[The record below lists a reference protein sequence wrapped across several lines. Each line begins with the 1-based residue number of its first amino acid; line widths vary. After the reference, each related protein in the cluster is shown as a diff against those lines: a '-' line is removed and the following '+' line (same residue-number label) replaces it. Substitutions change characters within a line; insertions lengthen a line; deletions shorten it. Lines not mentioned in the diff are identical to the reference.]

1 MLLKVFL
8 VEDEFAIR
16 EGIRKSVH
24 WEREGFE
31 LVGEAGDGEIAFP
44 QILASEPDILI
55 TDIRMPFM
63 DGLELSRLVKSRMPG
78 VHILVISGYDD
89 FSYAQEAI
97 RIGVEDYLLKP
108 LSEASLL
115 SKLGEIGARIREE
128 RLQQD
133 SDLQYMKEREEIRVL
148 EREKYFHEL
157 IGGKL
162 SMQQALEQG
171 KKLEVD
177 ITAAWYDVSLFELR
191 TGDPDRENGDI
202 LPEKQQEIYDNIC
215 SGAEQCGLVRLFEE
229 SGGALCFLLMA
240 GSLSDLRQQEE
251 SWKELIREQ
260 MDTYPDLRFF
270 MATGRPVERLRDI
283 RSAYELAG
291 RRFSQRYLREESMIL
306 CDDAKEPGQTAGK
319 QPDYLKLDV
328 SRMSNRYVMNFLR
341 GGSAEEAGE
350 FVKDFFDGVGKEAG
364 SSLLLRQY
372 VLMGTVFCIISF
384 LESLGYPREE
394 INGRIGNLQEL
405 FGRVGSFE
413 ETTNSMEA
421 CLLEAIRMRNQ
432 SADRKYTLLIE
443 QAKNYILENYAQ
455 ESISLQTAAAS
466 VNLSPSHFSTIFRQ
480 ETGETFI
487 EFLTGVRLE
496 KAKELLTC
504 TSMRTADVGSE
515 VGYRDPHYFSYLF
528 KKILGVSPKD
538 YRNQHLKETP

>member
-1 MLLKVFL
+1 M
-8 VEDEFAIR
+8 
-16 EGIRKSVH
+16 
-24 WEREGFE
+24 
-31 LVGEAGDGEIAFP
+31 
-44 QILASEPDILI
+44 
-55 TDIRMPFM
+55 
-63 DGLELSRLVKSRMPG
+63 
-78 VHILVISGYDD
+78 
-89 FSYAQEAI
+89 
-97 RIGVEDYLLKP
+97 
-108 LSEASLL
+108 
-115 SKLGEIGARIREE
+115 
-128 RLQQD
+128 
-133 SDLQYMKEREEIRVL
+133 
-148 EREKYFHEL
+148 
-157 IGGKL
+157 
-162 SMQQALEQG
+162 
-171 KKLEVD
+171 
-177 ITAAWYDVSLFELR
+177 
-191 TGDPDRENGDI
+191 
-202 LPEKQQEIYDNIC
+202 
-215 SGAEQCGLVRLFEE
+215 
-229 SGGALCFLLMA
+229 
-240 GSLSDLRQQEE
+240 
-251 SWKELIREQ
+251 
-260 MDTYPDLRFF
+260 
-270 MATGRPVERLRDI
+270 
-283 RSAYELAG
+283 
-291 RRFSQRYLREESMIL
+291 
-306 CDDAKEPGQTAGK
+306 
-319 QPDYLKLDV
+319 
-328 SRMSNRYVMNFLR
+328 
-341 GGSAEEAGE
+341 
-350 FVKDFFDGVGKEAG
+350 KDFFDGVGKEAG

-466 VNLSPSHFSTIFRQ
+466 VNLSPSHFSTIFSQ

>member
-1 MLLKVFL
+1 MLKVFL
-8 VEDEFAIR
+8 VEDEYAIR

-63 DGLELSRLVKSRMPG
+63 DGLELSRLVKSRMPD

-115 SKLGEIGARIREE
+115 KKLAEIGARIREE
-128 RLQQD
+128 RLQHDADQ
-133 SDLQYMKEREEIRVL
+133 QYLREREEIRTL

-157 IGGKL
+157 VDGRL

-171 KKLEVD
+171 AKLEVD
-177 ITAAWYDVSLFELR
+177 ITAAWYDISLFQARTVDTDHEVDDISAGMWQEL
-191 TGDPDRENGDI
+191 NADI
-202 LPEKQQEIYDNIC
+202 C
-215 SGAEQCGLVRLFEE
+215 GGAEQCGLVRLFEE
-229 SGGALCFLLMA
+229 SGGTLCFLVMA
-240 GSLSDLRQQEE
+240 DSLTDLEG
-251 SWKELIREQ
+251 KETAWTAFVREQ
-260 MDTYPDLRFF
+260 MGLRPQLRLF

-283 RSAYELAG
+283 RGAYELAG
-291 RRFSQRYLREESMIL
+291 RRFAQRYLQEESMVL
-306 CDDAKEPGQTAGK
+306 CGSADESGRTAAK

-328 SRMSNRYVMNFLR
+328 SRMSNRYVLNYLR
-341 GGSAEEAGE
+341 GGSAAEAEE
-350 FVKDFFDGVGKEAG
+350 FVKDFFGGLGKEAG
-364 SSLLLRQY
+364 SSYLLRQY
-372 VLMGTVFCIISF
+372 VLMGTAFCIISF
-384 LESLGYPREE
+384 LESLGYSREE

-405 FGRVGSFE
+405 FGRVGTIE
-413 ETTNSMEA
+413 ETADSMKK

-432 SADRKYTLLIE
+432 NADRRYTLLID
-443 QAKNYILENYAQ
+443 QAKNYILDNYAQ

-466 VNLSPSHFSTIFRQ
+466 VNLSPSHFSTVFRQ

-487 EFLTGVRLE
+487 EFLTGVRME
-496 KAKELLTC
+496 KAKELLIC
-504 TSMRTADVGSE
+504 TSMKTADVGSE

-528 KKILGVSPKD
+528 KKTTGISPKD
-538 YRNQHLKETP
+538 YRSQHLKETT